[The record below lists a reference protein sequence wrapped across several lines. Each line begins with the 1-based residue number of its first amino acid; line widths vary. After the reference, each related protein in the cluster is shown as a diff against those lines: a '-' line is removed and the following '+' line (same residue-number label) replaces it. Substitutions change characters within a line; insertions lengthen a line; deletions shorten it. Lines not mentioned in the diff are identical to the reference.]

1 MSCPHEAQ
9 VLEEN
14 IRQVAVAL
22 GRGEHLGVGCSHINA
37 QSWTSRA
44 RALLSPFTRNNRD
57 QDLLLQ
63 WSLLNPE
70 DRPGPALVPISSNLA
85 VKEVTALGEHE
96 GLGVWGQTLQAAQ
109 AHLRTQV

>member
-14 IRQVAVAL
+14 ILQVAVAL

-44 RALLSPFTRNNRD
+44 RALLSPITRNNRD
-57 QDLLLQ
+57 QDLFLQ
-63 WSLLNPE
+63 WSLLDPE
-70 DRPGPALVPISSNLA
+70 DKPGPALVPISNLA

-96 GLGVWGQTLQAAQ
+96 GLGEWGQTLQAAQ